1 MPSIHLP
8 RWEELPNIELY
19 KEQVIELLELY
30 LKPLGIRPITASMI
44 NNYTKLNLIPA
55 PIKKKY
61 SRKHLA
67 HIFIIALLKDV
78 FEISEIVRGINLE
91 KGKLGRD
98 VAYDIFVKEVEV
110 SIECMMNKKTIAAFI
125 EENESDKERNVMRY
139 AALSFAIHRYTR
151 NLIIEK
157 GEPHE

>member
-19 KEQVIELLELY
+19 KEQVVELLELY

-98 VAYDIFVKEVEV
+98 VAYDIFVKEVED
-110 SIECMMNKKTIAAFI
+110 SIDCMMNKKTIAAFI

>member
-1 MPSIHLP
+1 MSSFKLP
-8 RWEELPNIELY
+8 RWEELPDIDLY
-19 KEQVIELLELY
+19 KEQVLELLELY
-30 LKPLGIRPITASMI
+30 LKPLGIRPITTSMI

-61 SRKHLA
+61 SKKHLA

-91 KGKLGRD
+91 KGILGRD
-98 VAYDIFVKEVEV
+98 VAYNIFVKEVED
-110 SIECMMNKKTIAAFI
+110 SIDCMLNNTSIATFI
-125 EENESDKERNVMRY
+125 ETNELDKERNVMRY

-151 NLIIEK
+151 NLINDK
-157 GEPHE
+157 GEKND

>member
-8 RWEELPNIELY
+8 RLEELPNIELY

-78 FEISEIVRGINLE
+78 
-91 KGKLGRD
+91 
-98 VAYDIFVKEVEV
+98 
-110 SIECMMNKKTIAAFI
+110 
-125 EENESDKERNVMRY
+125 
-139 AALSFAIHRYTR
+139 
-151 NLIIEK
+151 
-157 GEPHE
+157 

>member
-98 VAYDIFVKEVEV
+98 VAYDIFQIKPYIYIEVFDY
-110 SIECMMNKKTIAAFI
+110 S
-125 EENESDKERNVMRY
+125 
-139 AALSFAIHRYTR
+139 L
-151 NLIIEK
+151 
-157 GEPHE
+157 

>member
-19 KEQVIELLELY
+19 KEQVLELLELY
-30 LKPLGIRPITASMI
+30 LNPLGVRPITASMI

-55 PIKKKY
+55 PVKKKY
-61 SRKHLA
+61 SKKHLA

-78 FEISEIVRGINLE
+78 FEISEIVHGINLE
-91 KGKLGRD
+91 KGILGRD
-98 VAYDIFVKEVEV
+98 IAYNIFVKEIED
-110 SIECMMNKKTIAAFI
+110 SIDCMQNKKTIADFI
-125 EENESDKERNVMRY
+125 ETNESDKERNVMRY

-151 NLIIEK
+151 HLINEK
-157 GEPHE
+157 GE

>member
-1 MPSIHLP
+1 MSSFKLP
-8 RWEELPNIELY
+8 RWEELPDIELY
-19 KEQVIELLELY
+19 KEQVLELLELY
-30 LKPLGIRPITASMI
+30 LKPLGVRPITASMI

-61 SRKHLA
+61 SKKHLA

-91 KGKLGRD
+91 KGILGRD
-98 VAYDIFVKEVEV
+98 VAYNIFVKEVED
-110 SIECMMNKKTIAAFI
+110 SIDCMLNNTSIATFI
-125 EENESDKERNVMRY
+125 ETNGMDKERNIMRY

-151 NLIIEK
+151 NLINDK
-157 GEPHE
+157 GEKND

>member
-55 PIKKKY
+55 PVKKKY

-98 VAYDIFVKEVEV
+98 VAYDIFVKEVED
-110 SIECMMNKKTIAAFI
+110 SIDCMMNKKTIAAFI

>member
-19 KEQVIELLELY
+19 KEQVLELLELY
-30 LKPLGIRPITASMI
+30 LNPLGVRPITASMI

-55 PIKKKY
+55 PVKKKY

-78 FEISEIVRGINLE
+78 FEISEIVHGINLE
-91 KGKLGRD
+91 KGILGRD
-98 VAYDIFVKEVEV
+98 IAYNIFVKEVED
-110 SIECMMNKKTIAAFI
+110 SIDCMQNKKTISEFI
-125 EENESDKERNVMRY
+125 ENNESDKERNVMRY

-151 NLIIEK
+151 NLINEK
-157 GEPHE
+157 GDTND

>member
-98 VAYDIFVKEVEV
+98 VAYDIFVKEVED
-110 SIECMMNKKTIAAFI
+110 SIDCMMNKKTIAAFI

-139 AALSFAIHRYTR
+139 AALSFTIHRYTR

>member
-98 VAYDIFVKEVEV
+98 VAYDIFVKEVED
-110 SIECMMNKKTIAAFI
+110 SIDCMMNKKTIAAFI
-125 EENESDKERNVMRY
+125 EENDSDKERNVMRY

>member
-1 MPSIHLP
+1 MPSIKLP
-8 RWEELPNIELY
+8 RWEELPSIDLY
-19 KEQVIELLELY
+19 KEQVLELLEVY
-30 LKPLGIRPITASMI
+30 LQPLGIRPITSSMI

-91 KGKLGRD
+91 KGLLGHD
-98 VAYDIFVKEVEV
+98 IAYNIFIQE
-110 SIECMMNKKTIAAFI
+110 IEDSVDCMLNKKTISAFI
-125 EENESDKERNVMRY
+125 ENSESDKERNIMHY
-139 AALSFAIHRYTR
+139 AALSFAIHQYTR
-151 NLIIEK
+151 NLINNK
-157 GEPHE
+157 GDKHD

>member
-98 VAYDIFVKEVEV
+98 VAYDIFVKEVED
-110 SIECMMNKKTIAAFI
+110 SIDCMMNKKTIAAFI

>member
-19 KEQVIELLELY
+19 KEQVLELLELY
-30 LKPLGIRPITASMI
+30 LKPLGVRPITASMI

-91 KGKLGRD
+91 KGILGRD
-98 VAYDIFVKEVEV
+98 IAYNIFVKEVED
-110 SIECMMNKKTIAAFI
+110 SIDCMLNKKTIAAFI
-125 EENESDKERNVMRY
+125 EANESDKERNVMRY

-151 NLIIEK
+151 NLINEK
-157 GEPHE
+157 GDKNE

>member
-1 MPSIHLP
+1 MSSFKLP
-8 RWEELPNIELY
+8 RWEELPDIDLY
-19 KEQVIELLELY
+19 KEQVLELLELY

-61 SRKHLA
+61 SKKHLA

-91 KGKLGRD
+91 KGILGRD
-98 VAYDIFVKEVEV
+98 VAYNIFVKEVED
-110 SIECMMNKKTIAAFI
+110 SIDCMLNNTSIATFI
-125 EENESDKERNVMRY
+125 ETNELDKERNVMRY

-151 NLIIEK
+151 NLINDK
-157 GEPHE
+157 GEKND

>member
-98 VAYDIFVKEVEV
+98 VAYDIFVKEVED
-110 SIECMMNKKTIAAFI
+110 SIDCMMNKKTIAAFI

-157 GEPHE
+157 

>member
-98 VAYDIFVKEVEV
+98 VAYDIFVKEVED
-110 SIECMMNKKTIAAFI
+110 SIDCMMNKKTIAAFI

-151 NLIIEK
+151 NLINDK
-157 GEPHE
+157 GEKND

>member
-19 KEQVIELLELY
+19 KEQVLELLELY
-30 LKPLGIRPITASMI
+30 LNPLGVRPITASMI

-55 PIKKKY
+55 PVKKKY
-61 SRKHLA
+61 SKKHLA

-78 FEISEIVRGINLE
+78 FEISEIVHGINLE
-91 KGKLGRD
+91 KGILGRD
-98 VAYDIFVKEVEV
+98 IAYNIFVKEIED
-110 SIECMMNKKTIAAFI
+110 SIDCMQNKKTIADFI
-125 EENESDKERNVMRY
+125 ETNESDKERNVMRY

-151 NLIIEK
+151 HLINEK
-157 GEPHE
+157 GEINY

>member
-19 KEQVIELLELY
+19 KEQVLELLELY
-30 LKPLGIRPITASMI
+30 LNPLGVRPITASMI

-55 PIKKKY
+55 PVKKKY
-61 SRKHLA
+61 SKKHLA

-78 FEISEIVRGINLE
+78 FEISEIVHGINLE
-91 KGKLGRD
+91 KGILGRD
-98 VAYDIFVKEVEV
+98 IAYNIFVKEIED
-110 SIECMMNKKTIAAFI
+110 SIDCMQNKKTIAAFI
-125 EENESDKERNVMRY
+125 ETNESDKERNVMRY

-151 NLIIEK
+151 HLINEK
-157 GEPHE
+157 GDNND

>member
-1 MPSIHLP
+1 MSTVKLP

-19 KEQVIELLELY
+19 KEQVVELLEQY
-30 LKPLGIRPITASMI
+30 LNPLDIRPITAAMI

-55 PIKKKY
+55 PVKKKY
-61 SRKHLA
+61 TRKHLA

-91 KGKLGRD
+91 KNVLGKD
-98 VAYDIFVKEVEV
+98 VAYNIFVKEVED
-110 SIECMMNKKTIAAFI
+110 SIDCMFNKKTIAAFI
-125 EENESDKERNVMRY
+125 ETNELDKERNVMRY

-151 NLIIEK
+151 NLINEK
-157 GEPHE
+157 GELNG

>member
-30 LKPLGIRPITASMI
+30 LKPLVIRPITASMI

-98 VAYDIFVKEVEV
+98 VAYDIFVKEVED
-110 SIECMMNKKTIAAFI
+110 SIDCMMNKKTIAAFI